1 MADLSEID
9 TTTWG
14 VDAPQTENIP
24 KIQANFEIIKAAG
37 TGGAVTSG
45 MSPIVAAL
53 VFGRG
58 GK

>member
-14 VDAPQTENIP
+14 VDKSQIENIP
-24 KIQANFEIIKAAG
+24 KIKANFEIIKAAG
-37 TGGAVTSG
+37 TGGTTTG

-58 GK
+58 K